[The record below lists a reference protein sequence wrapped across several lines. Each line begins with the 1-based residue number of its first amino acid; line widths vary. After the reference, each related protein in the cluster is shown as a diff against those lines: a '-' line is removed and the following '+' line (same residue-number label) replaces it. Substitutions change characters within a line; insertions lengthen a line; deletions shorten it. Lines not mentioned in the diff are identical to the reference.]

1 MEIQILEAIAE
12 KEETV
17 EGRNLCLTHVDWF
30 GYNGHICL
38 AFELLGDSVFDF
50 LKDNE
55 YQVGPVLLLFL
66 VFFPFVAFVV
76 ASLFAAIPIEF
87 WP

>member
-12 KEETV
+12 KEETLD
-17 EGRNLCLTHVDWF
+17 GRNLCLTHVDWF

-55 YQVGPVLLLFL
+55 YQVKEKRERNSIRRRDGE
-66 VFFPFVAFVV
+66 
-76 ASLFAAIPIEF
+76 AAQK
-87 WP
+87 